1 MTQKI
6 IFRILQAFYILLAGL
21 GFALMVWGGV
31 NYFNPVIILGC
42 TMFIMGFVGLG
53 VVAD

>member
-1 MTQKI
+1 MRVI
-6 IFRILQAFYILLAGL
+6 LRILQVFYILLAGL

-42 TMFIMGFVGLG
+42 TMFIVGFLGLG
-53 VVAD
+53 VVCE